1 MTTRTD
7 FSEKMKKDGNSAP
20 IADRSRNGSGM
31 LPRSPR
37 SIDGAGAS
45 KKVFQRVEGYAFTTT
60 NGSQDYIQ
68 TIYLDTLSSFTYT
81 KIYAES
87 TDMDDDQKYNGESN
101 ILATFSTDKHWNYSD
116 GVFNNY
122 PVYYVYPTSVR
133 FVPPADRY
141 EYQPTELALYTQ
153 QMVGPIPKSA
163 IVNRETVKIY
173 MDVSYDGE
181 YHVKDSILIQ
191 FQPK

>member
-1 MTTRTD
+1 MKTTIEWVILIIIGLLIAV
-7 FSEKMKKDGNSAP
+7 SCEAP
-20 IADRSRNGSGM
+20 K
-31 LPRSPR
+31 LEQLHPEL
-37 SIDGAGAS
+37 
-45 KKVFQRVEGYAFTTT
+45 QRVEGYAFTTT

-133 FVPPADRY
+133 FVQYASNHQY
-141 EYQPTELALYTQ
+141 EPSTLALFTQ

-163 IVNRETVKIY
+163 IINNEKVKIY
-173 MDVSYDGE
+173 MNVSYDGE
-181 YHVKDSILIQ
+181 YHVRDSLLIELR
-191 FQPK
+191 PR

>member
-1 MTTRTD
+1 MKTTIEWVILIIIGLLITV
-7 FSEKMKKDGNSAP
+7 SCEAP
-20 IADRSRNGSGM
+20 E
-31 LPRSPR
+31 LEQLHPEL
-37 SIDGAGAS
+37 
-45 KKVFQRVEGYAFTTT
+45 QRVEGYAFTTT